1 MPPIS
6 DVKLLDCM
14 EGMAAYPDKF
24 FNLALVDPPYG
35 IGQGALKVRSR
46 SFKKDGTPIVKFDK
60 RSGSQILV
68 KDRQYGHGYF
78 DNEAPGV
85 EYFEELRRV
94 SKNQIIWGAN
104 HFISKIPFDSSCWI
118 VWNKI
123 NGETDQA
130 DSELAWTSFKSAVR
144 NFDFMWNGF
153 TQGSFKNGRVNQG
166 NKSLCETRIH
176 ANQKPVALYEWL
188 LRNYA
193 KPGDKILDTHLGS
206 QSSRIAAYKMGFDFY
221 GFEIDKEYFDA
232 GDKRF
237 RASIAMPLFD
247 SVQNVAEQAKLF

>member
-24 FNLALVDPPYG
+24 FSLALVDPPYG

-130 DSELAWTSFKSAVR
+130 DSELALPSWYPNRRMSLGGACDYCEQKEIFFQVPLTGVRFRVFAPVLVTSQPTAVR
-144 NFDFMWNGF
+144 GIFF
-153 TQGSFKNGRVNQG
+153 
-166 NKSLCETRIH
+166 
-176 ANQKPVALYEWL
+176 
-188 LRNYA
+188 
-193 KPGDKILDTHLGS
+193 
-206 QSSRIAAYKMGFDFY
+206 
-221 GFEIDKEYFDA
+221 
-232 GDKRF
+232 
-237 RASIAMPLFD
+237 
-247 SVQNVAEQAKLF
+247 